1 MYCPF
6 AHSWQ
11 VAFFLSDWEYFH
23 LGESKASLGNF
34 GITEGLTLSHNAF
47 CVVQCIVIGALLTTG
62 LLGRNIWN
70 SALSGVAVAVTLLV
84 YG

>member
-1 MYCPF
+1 M
-6 AHSWQ
+6 
-11 VAFFLSDWEYFH
+11 
-23 LGESKASLGNF
+23 GNF